1 MKNHQRQLMNQITT
15 KSQKNYKKKSKLK
28 VKMKKRKKMKQ
39 QQVQKIT
46 TAVLLVHST
55 ITQLLAKI

>member
-1 MKNHQRQLMNQITT
+1 MNQITT